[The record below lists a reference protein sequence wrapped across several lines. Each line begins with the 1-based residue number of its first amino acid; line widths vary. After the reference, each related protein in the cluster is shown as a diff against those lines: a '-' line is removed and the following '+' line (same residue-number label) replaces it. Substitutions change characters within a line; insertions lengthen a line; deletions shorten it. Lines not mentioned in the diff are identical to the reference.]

1 MTKYQRGCE
10 DTKHWLN
17 HWVRGGSQNAC
28 FWVSIPY
35 FTTFRGES
43 GNSHDF
49 LPQGGIVGRQ
59 SPFSGTLG
67 LLLRHSALPEAVMGL
82 PRERPDSP
90 PSRPSH
96 QGPAHS
102 PGPLE
107 ETEGRHIVRGFE
119 QHRFG
124 VAFVKDAEAVQL
136 HGASSSGR
144 RLDPRPTHGSA
155 ATVLQN
161 SRRRLLTGPRRLLPP
176 SLVAYFRFRSRVAL
190 KALPR
195 TEVRVRACAHLRGRS
210 RLVCRGRCQEH
221 RALPA
226 WQCFGVC
233 SLPGCRVDPGW
244 RS

>member
-1 MTKYQRGCE
+1 M
-10 DTKHWLN
+10 
-17 HWVRGGSQNAC
+17 RGGSQNAY

-35 FTTFRGES
+35 FTTFSGEP
-43 GNSHDF
+43 GNPHDF
-49 LPQGGIVGRQ
+49 RVFSQSFYHRAVLWDGRDAGDC
-59 SPFSGTLG
+59 SSGAARCPRPWRG
-67 LLLRHSALPEAVMGL
+67 S

-90 PSRPSH
+90 PSRSSP

-107 ETEGRHIVRGFE
+107 ETEGRHVVRGFE

-136 HGASSSGR
+136 HGAAPSGR
-144 RLDPRPTHGSA
+144 RLDPRPAYGSA

-161 SRRRLLTGPRRLLPP
+161 SRGRLLTGPRRLLPP
-176 SLVAYFRFRSRVAL
+176 GLGVHFRFRSRVAL
-190 KALPR
+190 NVQRR
-195 TEVRVRACAHLRGRS
+195 TEVRVRACAHLRGGTR
-210 RLVCRGRCQEH
+210 RVCRGRCQER

-233 SLPGCRVDPGW
+233 SLPGCRLDPGW